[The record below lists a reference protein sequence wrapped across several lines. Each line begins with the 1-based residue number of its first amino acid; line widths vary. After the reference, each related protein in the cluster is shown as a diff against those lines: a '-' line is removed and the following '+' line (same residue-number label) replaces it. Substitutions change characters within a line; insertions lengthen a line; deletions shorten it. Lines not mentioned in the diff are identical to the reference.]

1 MQPPRLF
8 DRALHRKR
16 LNRAAK
22 GFAGADFLQRRAAL
36 DLIERLEG
44 IMRDFPRAVD
54 LSARRGAF
62 REALADSP
70 AGVQVG
76 SLIEADLSRAM
87 LAGRD
92 GPRLVLDE
100 ERLPFALGSLDLI
113 VSTLGLHWTN
123 DVVGALIQIRQ
134 ALKPDGLF
142 LGALLGGSTLTEL
155 RQAMTQAESEI
166 LGGAGS
172 RVSPFADSRD
182 AAGLLQR
189 AGFALPVAD
198 VDRVTVSYEHP
209 LKLLAD
215 LRQMGETNVLAD
227 RHPRALTR
235 TLLARASEIYA
246 ERFSGPDGRVIA
258 TFEIVTLTGWAP
270 HASQPQPLRPGS
282 ARMRL
287 ADALGTVEHRL
298 PRDGS

>member
-1 MQPPRLF
+1 MSAPPLLF

-16 LNRAAK
+16 LDRAAS
-22 GFAGADFLQRRAAL
+22 GFASADFLQRRAAA
-36 DLIERLEG
+36 DLVERLEV

-54 LSARRGAF
+54 LSARNGAL
-62 REALADSP
+62 RQALADSP
-70 AGVQVG
+70 AAERVG
-76 SLIEADLSRAM
+76 LLIETDLSRAM
-87 LAGRD
+87 LASRS
-92 GPRLVLDE
+92 GPRVVLDE
-100 ERLPFALGSLDLI
+100 ERLPFAAGSLDLV

-123 DVVGALIQIRQ
+123 DVVGALVQIRR

-155 RQAMTQAESEI
+155 RQALTDAESEI

-198 VDRVTVSYEHP
+198 VDRVNVSYEHP
-209 LKLLAD
+209 LKLLGD

-235 TLLARASEIYA
+235 TLLGRASEIYA
-246 ERFSGPDGRVIA
+246 ERFAGPDGRVSA

-270 HASQPQPLRPGS
+270 HASQQQPLQPGS
-282 ARMRL
+282 AKMRL

-298 PRDGS
+298 SH